1 MKKIKNLD
9 FEFNLKSVIHFRNC
23 PCVFFCNIGYGL
35 IPTFEIGELSDDQ
48 NEFFLSRFSSS
59 KYEDM
64 QI

>member
-1 MKKIKNLD
+1 MKKMIKK
-9 FEFNLKSVIHFRNC
+9 FHQVTSREFYFRNC

-35 IPTFEIGELSDDQ
+35 IPTFEIGELTEDQ

-64 QI
+64 QL